1 MLFHRI
7 LNQLFTR
14 YPNQTAYDKSNPII
28 TFNESIIY
36 LYFIDVRLF
45 VYIFPFSNAC
55 IKKICQRQ
63 KVEEI
68 SLEDMEEITF
78 AIVLRLLFLFFEMPC
93 LLHEQTGHYNQ
104 K

>member
-1 MLFHRI
+1 M
-7 LNQLFTR
+7 NQLFTR

-55 IKKICQRQ
+55 IKKNMPKIKSGGNFVRRYGRDNICHCV
-63 KVEEI
+63 KA
-68 SLEDMEEITF
+68 
-78 AIVLRLLFLFFEMPC
+78 AIFIL
-93 LLHEQTGHYNQ
+93 
-104 K
+104 

>member
-1 MLFHRI
+1 MNQSFVFISLMSDFLF
-7 LNQLFTR
+7 
-14 YPNQTAYDKSNPII
+14 
-28 TFNESIIY
+28 
-36 LYFIDVRLF
+36 
-45 VYIFPFSNAC
+45 IFFLLAMHVL
-55 IKKICQRQ
+55 KKICQRQ